1 LQAHRAPTVRMETT
15 ALRVLLDHKG
25 RLVHKAT
32 KDKRDLKVLMAKL
45 GLKDNLAPKE
55 ITVPLGLKAPPV
67 LTATTA
73 RLATRVLP
81 ALLGH
86 KVIKASK
93 A

>member
-1 LQAHRAPTVRMETT
+1 METT

-55 ITVPLGLKAPPV
+55 ITVPLAPPV